1 MEMLREEKYMFCV
14 GFARE
19 LLEVLEKMESLV
31 HLER

>member
-1 MEMLREEKYMFCV
+1 MEMLPEDNYMFCV

-19 LLEVLEKMESLV
+19 LLAVLEKMESLV